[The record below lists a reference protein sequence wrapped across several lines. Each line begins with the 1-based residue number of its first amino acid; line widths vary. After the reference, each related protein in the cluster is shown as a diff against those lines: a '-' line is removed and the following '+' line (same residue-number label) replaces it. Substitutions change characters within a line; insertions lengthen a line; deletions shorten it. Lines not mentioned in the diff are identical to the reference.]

1 MNSIKVQLKPLR
13 HFSGMRVYK
22 TYPEFNEASIKLDID
37 NLGEDGKNL
46 KIICNPFDEEGNKI
60 YQTDI
65 HGENNDEKGFLFRI
79 WNGDVYLL
87 EIHHFGK
94 LVKYEFCEAIHEG
107 WVPEIEAID
116 LSEESQTKGFTIFK
130 RLLDKTE
137 KINGFPITDERHEV
151 FSQPEFRSLL
161 VRILNSNKYL
171 SIN

>member
-1 MNSIKVQLKPLR
+1 MNSTKVQLKPLR
-13 HFSGMRVYK
+13 YFTGRRVYK
-22 TYPEFNEASIKLDID
+22 TYSEFNEASIKLDID

-46 KIICNPFDEEGNKI
+46 KISCSLHDEKGNRI
-60 YQTDI
+60 SETNI
-65 HGENNDEKGFLFRI
+65 HEENNDEKGFLFRI
-79 WNGDVYLL
+79 WNSDVYLL

-94 LVKYEFCEAIHEG
+94 LVQYEFCEALHEA
-107 WVPEIEAID
+107 WVPEIEVID
-116 LSEESQTKGFTIFK
+116 LSEESQIRGFKIFK

-137 KINGFPITDERHEV
+137 KINGFPITDERHEI

>member
-1 MNSIKVQLKPLR
+1 MNSTKVQLKPLR
-13 HFSGMRVYK
+13 YFTDKRVYK
-22 TYPEFNEASIKLDID
+22 TYSEFNEASIKLDID

-46 KIICNPFDEEGNKI
+46 KISCSLHDEKGNRI
-60 YQTDI
+60 SETNI
-65 HGENNDEKGFLFRI
+65 HEENNDEKGFLFRI
-79 WNGDVYLL
+79 WNSDVYLL

-94 LVKYEFCEAIHEG
+94 LVQYEFCEALHEA
-107 WVPEIEAID
+107 WVPEIEVID
-116 LSEESQTKGFTIFK
+116 LSEESQIRGFKIFK

-137 KINGFPITDERHEV
+137 KINGFPITDERHEI

>member
-1 MNSIKVQLKPLR
+1 MSSTEDKLKPLR

-46 KIICNPFDEEGNKI
+46 KISCSLHDEGGNRI
-60 YQTDI
+60 SETNI
-65 HGENNDEKGFLFRI
+65 HKDNNDEKGFLFRI
-79 WNGDVYLL
+79 WNGGVYLL

-94 LVKYEFCEAIHEG
+94 LVKYEFCESIHEA

-116 LSEESQTKGFTIFK
+116 LLEESQTKGFTIFK

-151 FSQPEFRSLL
+151 FYKPEFRSLL
-161 VRILNSNKYL
+161 LRILNSSKYL
-171 SIN
+171 SIK

>member
-1 MNSIKVQLKPLR
+1 MNSTKVQLKPLR

-46 KIICNPFDEEGNKI
+46 KISCSLHDEKGNRI
-60 YQTDI
+60 SETNI
-65 HGENNDEKGFLFRI
+65 HEENNDEKGFLFRI

-161 VRILNSNKYL
+161 VRILNSSKYL